1 MQSSVR
7 RSVIKFSPLPL
18 LLVVM
23 LSACG
28 GGGGGGASDDASL
41 SSLTVS
47 GITLD
52 QIFQSSQKEYTASAN
67 FLIASFTVS
76 AVPSDVNASVSVN
89 GSAVDAGNDTL
100 TVSLA
105 EGDNIID
112 VVVTAEDGS
121 TDTYRLTV
129 TRATAASFAQQ
140 AYLKAS
146 NADSGDKFAKSVAI
160 SGDTLVV
167 GADREDSD
175 GSAEGNNSAS
185 NAGAAYVF
193 TRSGTSWTQQAYL
206 KASNADSGDLFG
218 WSVAISDNTLV
229 VGAIG
234 EASSAAGDQA
244 NNSAAFTGAAYV
256 FTRSGTTWSQQAYLK
271 ASNANA
277 VDNFGTSVAI
287 SGDTLVVGAIE
298 EDSDGTSEGDN
309 SANNA
314 GAAYVFSRS
323 GTTWTQQAYLKASN
337 ADAGDRFGTSV
348 AISGDTLVVG
358 ASGEDSRATGGEA
371 DDSAGGAGA
380 AYVFTRNGTTWSQQA
395 YLKASNAESSDS
407 FGFSVAISGDTL
419 VVGAIGEDSSV
430 SGGEADDSAGGAGA
444 AYVFTRNGSTWSQQ
458 AYLKASNAETND
470 RFGTGVAISGDTLV
484 VGAEW
489 EDSSASGGEADNST
503 NDAGAAYLFTRS
515 GATWTQPIYLKASNA
530 GDVDFFGSGVAISGD
545 TLVVGS
551 IGEDSSVSGGEAD
564 NSADDAGAI
573 YTWQ

>member
-7 RSVIKFSPLPL
+7 RSVIKFSPLAL